1 LTDQNGCP
9 LDFSSSTTY
18 EAGDK
23 VSVEGNGVEKL
34 VYQCKTFPDSGYCN
48 QYEPGHWSKLG
59 WKLLGYCEGK
69 FVTSS
74 YIFTAWLNS
83 FLIVSLSLH

>member
-1 LTDQNGCP
+1 LKDQNGCP
-9 LDFSSSTTY
+9 LDYTASGSGY

-23 VSVEGNGVEKL
+23 VSVGGNGVEKL
-34 VYQCKTFPDSGYCN
+34 VYQCKPFPDSGYCN

-69 FVTSS
+69 FSTAACS
-74 YIFTAWLNS
+74 IFITWFN
-83 FLIVSLSLH
+83 IC